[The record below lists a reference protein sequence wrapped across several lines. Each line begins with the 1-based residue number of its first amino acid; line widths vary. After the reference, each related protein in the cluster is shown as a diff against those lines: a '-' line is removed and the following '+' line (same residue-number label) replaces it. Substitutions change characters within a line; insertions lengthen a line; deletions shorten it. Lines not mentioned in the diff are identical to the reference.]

1 MNQIIKEER
10 TSFNSNLSDSNDSQ
24 NINGSIKEKQNS
36 LEDEEEYNKEEII
49 ELFNEFG
56 QINKKKKVS
65 FLNDKNLVTIIEV
78 ESYKKFN
85 TPLIIGKINIMKN
98 KTDNKNKKT
107 NVNKKRKDSSYHNN
121 NDYDYLDL
129 EGKSGKSCFIF

>member
-56 QINKKKKVS
+56 QINKKK
-65 FLNDKNLVTIIEV
+65 
-78 ESYKKFN
+78 
-85 TPLIIGKINIMKN
+85 G
-98 KTDNKNKKT
+98 
-107 NVNKKRKDSSYHNN
+107 
-121 NDYDYLDL
+121 
-129 EGKSGKSCFIF
+129 FIFK

>member
-85 TPLIIGKINIMKN
+85 YLNAYEDPYEDALSMFGNINLLN
-98 KTDNKNKKT
+98 EEDEEDENTRLNCA
-107 NVNKKRKDSSYHNN
+107 
-121 NDYDYLDL
+121 
-129 EGKSGKSCFIF
+129 CFIF